1 MSEPTDHTGTN
12 PPCQYPKISSAP
24 NWTSIFTLHP
34 ELEAPGYAETFI
46 YVTDNKRK
54 SLREIHAEEV
64 KQKKKKK
71 KLGKWEKA

>member
-46 YVTDNKRK
+46 YATDNKRK
-54 SLREIHAEEV
+54 SLREIHAEEIV
-64 KQKKKKK
+64 KKKKKK